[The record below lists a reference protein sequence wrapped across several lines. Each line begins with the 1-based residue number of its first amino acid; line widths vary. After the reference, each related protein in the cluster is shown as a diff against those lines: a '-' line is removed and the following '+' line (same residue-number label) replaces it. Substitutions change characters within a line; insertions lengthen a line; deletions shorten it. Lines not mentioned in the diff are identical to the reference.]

1 MATSANYNQD
11 APDED
16 ATELLF
22 PKEFDNAEALFIS
35 EVCLLL
41 EHRSQQNEIAE
52 DEQALTEVFHK
63 TKEYCR
69 RFGKF
74 KNNDAIC
81 RIRGL
86 LMQRKLHKFELVSLA
101 NLVPDSFEEAKA
113 LVPSLEG
120 RFEDEE
126 LKVILD
132 DLHTTISFQ
141 C

>member
-1 MATSANYNQD
+1 
-11 APDED
+11 
-16 ATELLF
+16 
-22 PKEFDNAEALFIS
+22 
-35 EVCLLL
+35 
-41 EHRSQQNEIAE
+41 
-52 DEQALTEVFHK
+52 
-63 TKEYCR
+63 
-69 RFGKF
+69 
-74 KNNDAIC
+74 
-81 RIRGL
+81 
-86 LMQRKLHKFELVSLA
+86 MQRKLHKFELVSLA